1 MHHVVLERWSR
12 GHGFLHARDA
22 RVKLLV
28 LLAYLAALATVSRIT
43 FAAAACYAALP
54 VAAIAIAR
62 LPLVGVALRAAA
74 VLPFAGTF
82 ALFAALAG
90 DPARAASLAVKSYLS
105 AAAVLVLAGT
115 TPLPKLVRGL
125 ESLGVPRFLTLVIQF
140 LYRYLFVVSEQ
151 AQHMRMASLAR
162 GGGRIHLR
170 HAAGAVATLFGRS
183 WARAEAIHGAMLAR
197 GFDGRMEPLAQP
209 RLGAADFAL
218 LAAGVAAPVALRL
231 AIGVWR

>member
-1 MHHVVLERWSR
+1 LAGNSLAREGRRGRRRGGSGRPHLHRAGAVGGADQERLSCTTSSWSA
-12 GHGFLHARDA
+12 GA
-22 RVKLLV
+22 
-28 LLAYLAALATVSRIT
+28 
-43 FAAAACYAALP
+43 
-54 VAAIAIAR
+54 
-62 LPLVGVALRAAA
+62 
-74 VLPFAGTF
+74 AGTF